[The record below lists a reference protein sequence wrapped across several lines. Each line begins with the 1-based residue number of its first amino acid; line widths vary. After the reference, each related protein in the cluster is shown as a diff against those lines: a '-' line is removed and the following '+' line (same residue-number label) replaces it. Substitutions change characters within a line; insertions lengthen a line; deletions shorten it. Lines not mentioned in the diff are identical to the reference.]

1 VGGLEVWEDFIK
13 KKYAM
18 KYDSPN
24 YQYYD
29 AKDKL
34 DGYWIDVNPAYVA
47 PVYNTNYVK
56 KGEIK
61 IIKIF

>member
-1 VGGLEVWEDFIK
+1 
-13 KKYAM
+13 M